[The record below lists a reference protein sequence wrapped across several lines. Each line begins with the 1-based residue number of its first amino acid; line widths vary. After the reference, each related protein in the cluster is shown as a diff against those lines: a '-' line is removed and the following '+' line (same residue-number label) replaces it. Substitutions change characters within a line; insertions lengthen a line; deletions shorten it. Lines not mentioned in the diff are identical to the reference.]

1 MVILYHDWATKSR
14 KGDITTLKIGY
25 IRVGTQEQNTLR
37 QEILMVELTEGG
49 GYQLA
54 K

>member
-1 MVILYHDWATKSR
+1 MKQIKNMDLATGNITVDEN
-14 KGDITTLKIGY
+14 GDA
-25 IRVGTQEQNTLR
+25 VR